1 MSTRR
6 SVVEKDKAAAP
17 DGSVSASALA
27 RREALMLRA
36 RKRLHSARAFKA
48 QGRDFLAR
56 QQMLRVAEL
65 VNILLEVDPSN
76 MSARFLS
83 IGALLELGAFQRA
96 SQEAKI
102 ALIEYVDEKGG
113 SLQDPTLQYAAA
125 YASLGYGNL
134 EAATAYLLG
143 ATTDFPN
150 DAQAHA
156 AYSSVLERSGRLEE
170 ALEASRMARR
180 LDEAAGPQLLP
191 EQQWHI
197 NRRFMEYAAAIT
209 PASFVPPANV
219 AAGGSSP
226 SSPPPFQFR
235 KDASPPRAAP
245 GGRILEELGEPA
257 PARKVHTFAQSMQK
271 RGNRPRVRS
280 VDAAPGEEEEAAQ
293 TMSICADDGMPPE
306 QPGWIRSKPFG
317 PPLETQRNSEEN
329 VHRDAALKDLENLF
343 SSLMPLSSRAD
354 GISETAAVG
363 AEGCCSCNYVGYR
376 AAPRQQRQQGPA
388 PEDPSGR
395 AFETESTVEHDI

>member
-113 SLQDPTLQYAAA
+113 SLQDPTLQYA
-125 YASLGYGNL
+125 
-134 EAATAYLLG
+134 
-143 ATTDFPN
+143 
-150 DAQAHA
+150 
-156 AYSSVLERSGRLEE
+156 
-170 ALEASRMARR
+170 
-180 LDEAAGPQLLP
+180 
-191 EQQWHI
+191 
-197 NRRFMEYAAAIT
+197 
-209 PASFVPPANV
+209 
-219 AAGGSSP
+219 
-226 SSPPPFQFR
+226 
-235 KDASPPRAAP
+235 
-245 GGRILEELGEPA
+245 
-257 PARKVHTFAQSMQK
+257 
-271 RGNRPRVRS
+271 
-280 VDAAPGEEEEAAQ
+280 
-293 TMSICADDGMPPE
+293 
-306 QPGWIRSKPFG
+306 
-317 PPLETQRNSEEN
+317 
-329 VHRDAALKDLENLF
+329 
-343 SSLMPLSSRAD
+343 
-354 GISETAAVG
+354 
-363 AEGCCSCNYVGYR
+363 
-376 AAPRQQRQQGPA
+376 
-388 PEDPSGR
+388 
-395 AFETESTVEHDI
+395 